1 MLLLHHP
8 TEKHKKSKG
17 DPLSSP
23 SVTQHVKELAKGHIM
38 SAAPL
43 SLKQF
48 SFPKTIP
55 SPNKQREFPFHI
67 LFGLHYDSLEQMHI
81 YSLAHE
87 TYTYRKNIV
96 QGNMIK
102 LQIDTLI

>member
-8 TEKHKKSKG
+8 TEKHKKSEG

-23 SVTQHVKELAKGHIM
+23 SVTQLIKELAKGHIM
-38 SAAPL
+38 LPAPL

-48 SFPKTIP
+48 SFPKTVP
-55 SPNKQREFPFHI
+55 SPNKQREFLSHI
-67 LFGLHYDSLEQMHI
+67 LLGYIMTALSKCIYTHWPMKLHIREKHYTRKYD
-81 YSLAHE
+81 
-87 TYTYRKNIV
+87 
-96 QGNMIK
+96 K

>member
-23 SVTQHVKELAKGHIM
+23 SVTQLVKELAKGHIM
-38 SAAPL
+38 LPAPL

-48 SFPKTIP
+48 SFPKTVH
-55 SPNKQREFPFHI
+55 SPNKQREFPSHI

-87 TYTYRKNIV
+87 TTHTGKTIYKEIS
-96 QGNMIK
+96 
-102 LQIDTLI
+102 